1 MNLLTAK
8 NKVRYFSNF
17 KKTLKTISDEEITKF
32 KSKLLKSS
40 WKLNDDVISTYPAKQ
55 LYITLESLL
64 DKTGTP
70 FMELNNEN
78 NNIKKRNIKN
88 INDLFK
94 LGDTLPL
101 GYTLAYCN
109 PLSNESELSSDG
121 YDNYHAPT
129 LDGHE
134 FFKRRM
140 WVSGSF
146 IFNKSNPLK
155 FGDIIKFKET
165 VDRIKVL
172 SKSGII
178 FADYKRAFDNS
189 SGNSVIESRRLCYLN
204 SNFETIIKSEKII
217 SNNNCILPDKSVN
230 VKPTIITS
238 FRMSAITFNSHQ
250 IHYNPY
256 YSKEVE
262 KYPNAVI
269 EAPLLISLTL
279 QFWSKFNPNQSIKFF
294 KYKITSPSF
303 INEQITIN
311 YKELSN
317 GAKIWINNNSTIC
330 FDSTIQV

>member
-1 MNLLTAK
+1 MNLIALK
-8 NKVRYFSNF
+8 HKIRYFSRF
-17 KKTLKTISDEEITKF
+17 KKTSRTLNDEEITNF

-40 WKLNDDVISTYPAKQ
+40 WRLNDDVISTYPAKE

-64 DKTGTP
+64 DKSDIP
-70 FMELNNEN
+70 FMELNNKN
-78 NNIKKRNIKN
+78 NNIRNNIKN
-88 INDLFK
+88 VNDLFK

-129 LDGHE
+129 IDGYE

-146 IFNKSNPLK
+146 IFNKLNPLK
-155 FGDIIKFKET
+155 FGDILKFTET

-172 SKSGII
+172 SKKGTI
-178 FADYKRAFDNS
+178 FTDYKRFFDNAL
-189 SGNSVIESRRLCYLN
+189 GNSVIESRRLCYLN
-204 SNFETIIKSEKII
+204 SNFESIIKSNKPT
-217 SNNNCILPDKSVN
+217 SNDNHILPDKSITVT
-230 VKPTIITS
+230 PTIITS

-250 IHYNPY
+250 IHYNPD

-262 KYPNAVI
+262 KYPNAVV
-269 EAPLLISLTL
+269 EAPLLISLAL
-279 QFWSKFNPNQSIKFF
+279 QFWSKFNSNQPIKSF

-311 YKELSN
+311 YKKSAD
-317 GAKIWINNNSTIC
+317 GANVWINNNSTIC